1 MPKYIELTEDETW
14 AIDLM
19 VRHTYAES
27 GSVIGQGLLLKV
39 MNLILEFEDRRSTPT
54 SPVVLPMAV
63 APMEQEQRHLF

>member
-1 MPKYIELTEDETW
+1 MPKYIELSEDESW

-39 MNLILEFEDRRSTPT
+39 MNLIVVVPRHHQWPCRWRLLRRSAGRLIIRFGAT
-54 SPVVLPMAV
+54 
-63 APMEQEQRHLF
+63 